1 MGSITPQLT
10 GPSNWRPPPQR
21 RQEVKGAASQRLLIS
36 FVRILPTVSSAMPAH
51 LPPVRL
57 VDEVPVSTS
66 ATEPHGSPAPW
77 CGDCSPVPESLSSFV
92 FLFPEHKPCCCH
104 LSSAESSSRRDCAD
118 GAGLPGETTR
128 NQVWAVGV
136 WDSLKRRQCER
147 RGVQQE
153 HMISPFW
160 SCIVHSPAGLRISS
174 EGLRAVRV
182 A

>member
-57 VDEVPVSTS
+57 VDEVPLFPPLPQNLMAALHPGVG
-66 ATEPHGSPAPW
+66 AALL
-77 CGDCSPVPESLSSFV
+77 CQRASSFV

-136 WDSLKRRQCER
+136 WDGLKRRQCER

-160 SCIVHSPAGLRISS
+160 SCIVHSPAGLWISS